1 MACVMRY
8 ARTHMYV
15 YMYVNFFQDA
25 SLINMSC
32 FSCGAS
38 KKKKMKYLT
47 IMVKLQY
54 KTNYKNGGVT
64 LRAT

>member
-1 MACVMRY
+1 MWGV
-8 ARTHMYV
+8 
-15 YMYVNFFQDA
+15 
-25 SLINMSC
+25 
-32 FSCGAS
+32 
-38 KKKKMKYLT
+38 KEEKKMKYLT